1 LLFSFSKRFALDLG
15 LKPSDPIIGDMDE
28 EAKNVDHYQEQ
39 RLSNS
44 EWVAEKVLR
53 QKGKE
58 KRARELKKGEIEI

>member
-1 LLFSFSKRFALDLG
+1 
-15 LKPSDPIIGDMDE
+15 MDE